1 VDGRDKPD
9 HDGGAA
15 PEPTDAFRGHRKLM
29 TPDGLIIRD
38 AEAADLPAVRALLV
52 ETWHATYDGIYGW
65 QRVAEITTAW
75 HSLENLAAQL
85 DREGGAF
92 LVALVKDEVIATASA
107 RIEPDRAALLTRLYV
122 LPQYQGVGIGRTL
135 LQVTLACFPQ
145 APVARLEVESQ
156 NEPAIAFYERMGFF
170 LQRQARFDGRDDTPN
185 TLLMAKRLFAD

>member
-1 VDGRDKPD
+1 
-9 HDGGAA
+9 
-15 PEPTDAFRGHRKLM
+15 M

-145 APVARLEVESQ
+145 APVARLEVEGQ
-156 NEPAIAFYERMGFF
+156 NEAAIAFYERMGFF